1 MSYGKSNSTITALC
15 TYYLT
20 VTMCIFFTP
29 ARNKKAKRKN
39 LSFIKP
45 YRGQKNVIYYRGLF
59 MPFREVNP
67 EEELKEL
74 NALLD
79 SYPELRQKFEAEQK
93 EFEFRLKLAR
103 VRKEKNFT
111 QNNIKEATGLTQQ
124 AISRIEKGTNER
136 SPTLKTLIRYVDA
149 LGYELTLTQK

>member
-1 MSYGKSNSTITALC
+1 
-15 TYYLT
+15 
-20 VTMCIFFTP
+20 
-29 ARNKKAKRKN
+29 
-39 LSFIKP
+39 
-45 YRGQKNVIYYRGLF
+45 

-79 SYPELRQKFEAEQK
+79 SDPDLRQKFNAEQK

-103 VRKEKNFT
+103 ARKEKNFT
-111 QNNIKEATGLTQQ
+111 QNNIKEVTGLTQQ
-124 AISRIEKGTNER
+124 AISRIEKGANYR

-149 LGYELTLTQK
+149 LGYELTITQK

>member
-1 MSYGKSNSTITALC
+1 
-15 TYYLT
+15 
-20 VTMCIFFTP
+20 
-29 ARNKKAKRKN
+29 
-39 LSFIKP
+39 
-45 YRGQKNVIYYRGLF
+45 